1 VNFHKLFRTFIPFG
15 KIRKVIMNNVMQLVK
30 HNLLKLVMAILI
42 AVGFALSGVG
52 HAQSNSKPRSTIVA
66 PTSGGDSGG
75 SEEML
80 KSGSGWGG

>member
-1 VNFHKLFRTFIPFG
+1 
-15 KIRKVIMNNVMQLVK
+15 MNNVMQLVK

-52 HAQSNSKPRSTIVA
+52 HAQSTFTGSKIKSSIVS
-66 PTSGGDSGG
+66 PDPDSG
-75 SEEML
+75 SSQEML